1 MICDSLIVYRHEV
14 SRLLRSLRF
23 RVSFVLIVLLFAGG
37 SRLFVSLYME
47 QQATYKQLVEDE
59 VQKERE
65 LSDNLTNFANH
76 LRIFRYSPR
85 TDGFLY
91 GCKEEEMVNSIQ
103 YNVWNAG
110 RLEVEQ
116 GMLNPLLDTKSSVDW
131 TFIVSIFISFI
142 ALLFSYDSICGEK
155 RDKVLGLSLIHI

>member
-116 GMLNPLLDTKSSVDW
+116 GM
-131 TFIVSIFISFI
+131 
-142 ALLFSYDSICGEK
+142 
-155 RDKVLGLSLIHI
+155 

>member
-59 VQKERE
+59 EQKERE

-76 LRIFRYSPR
+76 YEYSVTLPVR
-85 TDGFLY
+85 T
-91 GCKEEEMVNSIQ
+91 
-103 YNVWNAG
+103 
-110 RLEVEQ
+110 
-116 GMLNPLLDTKSSVDW
+116 
-131 TFIVSIFISFI
+131 VSCM
-142 ALLFSYDSICGEK
+142 AVK
-155 RDKVLGLSLIHI
+155 RRKW

>member
-59 VQKERE
+59 ELRDAMKENGIGRP
-65 LSDNLTNFANH
+65 STRAS
-76 LRIFRYSPR
+76 RIIYEYSVTLPVR
-85 TDGFLY
+85 T
-91 GCKEEEMVNSIQ
+91 
-103 YNVWNAG
+103 
-110 RLEVEQ
+110 
-116 GMLNPLLDTKSSVDW
+116 
-131 TFIVSIFISFI
+131 VSCM
-142 ALLFSYDSICGEK
+142 AVK
-155 RDKVLGLSLIHI
+155 RRKW

>member
-59 VQKERE
+59 EQKERE
-65 LSDNLTNFANH
+65 LSDNL
-76 LRIFRYSPR
+76 RISRIIYEYSVTLPVR
-85 TDGFLY
+85 T
-91 GCKEEEMVNSIQ
+91 
-103 YNVWNAG
+103 
-110 RLEVEQ
+110 
-116 GMLNPLLDTKSSVDW
+116 
-131 TFIVSIFISFI
+131 VSCM
-142 ALLFSYDSICGEK
+142 AVK
-155 RDKVLGLSLIHI
+155 RRKW